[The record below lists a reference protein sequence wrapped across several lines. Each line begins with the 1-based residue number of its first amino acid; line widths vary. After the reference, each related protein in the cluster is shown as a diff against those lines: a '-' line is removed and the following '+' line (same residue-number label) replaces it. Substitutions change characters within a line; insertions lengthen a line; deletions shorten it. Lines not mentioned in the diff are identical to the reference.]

1 MSEAYIERKL
11 INAVAEGLN
20 RIIKIV
26 KNIASGFRTLES
38 FTDMIYLT
46 VGDVDIPAQIPENF
60 RAI

>member
-11 INAVAEGLN
+11 TNAVAEGLN

-38 FTDMIYLT
+38 FTDMIYLI
-46 VGDVDIPAQIPENF
+46 VGDINIPSKIEPMF
-60 RAI
+60 GI